1 MAINQMNYRHMFDG
15 VDLTIKLANGAYVT
29 PICFDNGATTP
40 PLKCV
45 DKEIFKHMQMY
56 GSIGRGKG
64 PKSEYS
70 SRVYEKCRDYVKEFF
85 NVGNDDR
92 YTVIFTKNTTE
103 GINLLANTLL
113 NSKYDKVITT
123 RMEHHANDLPWR
135 YNANLIYI
143 EVDEYGKLNI
153 EDIEEELIKHKGEV
167 KFVTVT
173 GASNVT
179 GYVNPINKIAKIAHK
194 YGAKIIVDAAQLAS
208 HRTINMKGT
217 GDDDSIDYLA
227 LSGHKMYAPYGSGL
241 VIGLKEDLENK
252 EPFIKGGGAVDLV
265 FDYDVY
271 WSDMPARFEAGTPNY
286 LGVVAM
292 YTAMNKLKEIGMDKI
307 QEHEEVLKNRFIS
320 GIRDIDRV
328 VLYGDPNCR
337 ERLGVIPFNIDG
349 INFDVVADRLS
360 YIRGIAVRQGAFC
373 AHTYVRRLLGI
384 TDQAAKDLLARD
396 CKAAGMV
403 RASFGLY
410 NTCDEVDEFLNT
422 MEFIINRYRRFERN
436 IF

>member
-15 VDLTIKLANGAYVT
+15 VDLTIKLADGAYVT

-85 NVGNDDR
+85 NIGNDDR

-241 VIGLKEDLENK
+241 VIGLKEYLENK

-307 QEHEEVLKNRFIS
+307 QEHEEVLKNRLIS
-320 GIRDIDRV
+320 GLRDIDRI

-337 ERLGVIPFNIDG
+337 ERLGVVPFNIGG

-384 TDQAAKDLLARD
+384 TDQAAKDLLTRD

-422 MEFIINRYRRFERN
+422 MEFMINRCRRFERN

>member
-1 MAINQMNYRHMFDG
+1 MYRQEINYRHMFDG
-15 VDLTIKLANGAYVT
+15 VDLTIKLSDGAYAT

-40 PLKCV
+40 PFKCV

-70 SRVYEKCRDYVKEFF
+70 SRIYEKCRDYMKTFF
-85 NVGNDDR
+85 NLDNDDR
-92 YTVIFTKNTTE
+92 YTVVFTKNTTE

-143 EVDEYGKLNI
+143 EVDEKGRLNI
-153 EDIEEELIKHKGEV
+153 DDIEEELIKHNGDV

-179 GYVNPINKIAKIAHK
+179 GHINPINHIAKIAHK
-194 YGAKIIVDAAQLAS
+194 YGAKIIVDAAQLAP
-208 HRTINMKGT
+208 HREINMKGT
-217 GDDDSIDYLA
+217 GNDDSIDFLA

-265 FDYDVY
+265 FDYDIY
-271 WSDMPARFEAGTPNY
+271 WSNAPERFEAGTPNY
-286 LGVVAM
+286 LGVVAL
-292 YTAMNKLKEIGMDKI
+292 YTAMNKLKEIGFDKVK
-307 QEHEEVLKNRFIS
+307 EHEDLLKDRLIK
-320 GIRDIDRV
+320 GLKDIDRV
-328 VLYGDPNCR
+328 KLYGDLNC
-337 ERLGVIPFNIDG
+337 EDRLGVIPFNVDG
-349 INFDVVADRLS
+349 INFDSVADKLS

-384 TDQAAKDLLARD
+384 TDEAAQDLLKRD

-403 RASFGLY
+403 RASLGLY
-410 NTCDEVDEFLNT
+410 NTCEEVDEFLNT
-422 MEFIINRYRRFERN
+422 MEFIINRSRKFVNN